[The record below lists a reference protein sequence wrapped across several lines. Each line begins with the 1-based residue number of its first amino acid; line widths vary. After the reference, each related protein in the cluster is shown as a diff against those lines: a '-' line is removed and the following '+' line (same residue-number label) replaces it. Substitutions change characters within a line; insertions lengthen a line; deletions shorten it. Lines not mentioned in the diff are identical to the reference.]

1 MSENSRLALNLL
13 TGNNNECKW
22 NSVTKRKQKSKMDTP
37 CSEKLLIED
46 DLSNKDNKDV
56 EELEDEITLLGGKN
70 SGHRRIDPQTVAESK
85 TSSMNIKCS
94 ECSYE
99 LESQGLLDAHMENH
113 QIHKPEFSCEK
124 ESGIRFS

>member
-1 MSENSRLALNLL
+1 MYLYHSDNTHYDLLVSENSRLALNLL

-56 EELEDEITLLGGKN
+56 EELEDEITLLRGKD
-70 SGHRRIDPQTVAESK
+70 R
-85 TSSMNIKCS
+85 SSNC
-94 ECSYE
+94 C
-99 LESQGLLDAHMENH
+99 
-113 QIHKPEFSCEK
+113 
-124 ESGIRFS
+124 